1 MAKSQV
7 SDAEILAQ
15 IPAATA
21 RASRSRRAKPHAQSA
36 RYDRATRMLRVDLT
50 NGATFML
57 PVSLIPALARASDVA
72 LAKVEVAPA
81 GIGLHWEQ
89 LDVDLTV
96 AGLARAAFGTRALM
110 QAAGAAGGQVRS
122 AAKAVAARENG
133 KKGGRPRGRLHA

>member
-1 MAKSQV
+1 MAKSHI
-7 SDAEILAQ
+7 SDADILVQ
-15 IPAATA
+15 IPAAVA
-21 RASRSRRAKPHAQSA
+21 RASRSRRTKPHARSA
-36 RYDRATRMLRVDLT
+36 RYVRATRMLRVDLT
-50 NGATFML
+50 NGATFTL

-110 QAAGAAGGQVRS
+110 QAAGGAGGRVRS
-122 AAKAVAARENG
+122 AAKALAARENG
-133 KKGGRPRGRLHA
+133 KKGGRPRGTSC

>member
-15 IPAATA
+15 IPAAIA
-21 RASRSRRAKPHAQSA
+21 RASRSRRTKPHAQSA

-50 NGATFML
+50 NGATFLL

-96 AGLARAAFGTRALM
+96 AGLARAAFGTRALR
-110 QAAGAAGGQVRS
+110 ASWCAGRVAPRS
-122 AAKAVAARENG
+122 TLAERARWPL
-133 KKGGRPRGRLHA
+133 RPVSNWG